1 MPISLCRFYTFCL
14 PVRCCHAFDAAGPTT
29 SGMKWMTADEQAI
42 YTVDYSRANADAE
55 CRLYTAYVRS
65 VKQTVNS
72 IMFYRNMMNFI
83 PHCLTWSILSD
94 RHATPVYRIF
104 SRVPCACSVVFL
116 GCPEPIQKWGQAE
129 EIAKKLNVVFHA
141 RVCSGLPKTN
151 VGPKGAVGS
160 HLSYNIMPTK
170 VKVNWIS

>member
-94 RHATPVYRIF
+94 RHSTPVYRIF

-116 GCPEPIQKWGQAE
+116 GVSWTHTKVGASGGDCE
-129 EIAKKLNVVFHA
+129 EIECGLSRKKSAVVS
-141 RVCSGLPKTN
+141 RKL
-151 VGPKGAVGS
+151 
-160 HLSYNIMPTK
+160 M
-170 VKVNWIS
+170 